1 MVFLQNMV
9 KSMAGDYQC
18 LAHYG
23 AFVVA
28 SVPWRITLATLSN
41 NLDQHAIIIK
51 NITVVKGNTVNW
63 RCEPPESNPE
73 AYVDYSK
80 NSKYINPKKS
90 FARNLLVLENVTTK
104 DTGRYTCKAGNSVV
118 LAPSSIKVHS
128 ELDLKVVDSDVQHPP
143 MFIIPPKSEYLV
155 NKGDSVFMECAAV
168 GNPIPH
174 HEWKKRAG
182 TIDATRSELVNGG
195 LVIKNVSS
203 NDEGVYECVHI
214 NRLDSV
220 RHLIT
225 LIYNE
230 PPRIDCLDDSRVEVN
245 QGDNL
250 ELNCTVTGTPEPHIS
265 WFLNG
270 YSVINDKRIEAIGN
284 KIYFRSVEKRHAGNL
299 QIFARNVVET
309 VYKSI
314 RISVIPLPATAD
326 SVSDT
331 PHVPSR
337 RINKNG
343 GSRKNSKHNKMMV
356 PPSKPFVVR
365 LNDEAVVVRWNVSN
379 KHGLPIKFFKVQ
391 YRDLGPG
398 NGHDH
403 HNKGKGSKWNTSE
416 EDIPS
421 DIRNK
426 EVNNLKSD
434 HWYRFRIAAVYANDD
449 NKNSIN
455 SEKFFLK
462 KMDFYAKNPLPI
474 PMITKTE
481 TINSTAVGIHWKTDT
496 RSNVSV
502 TGFFVMYNS
511 ASSAGDY
518 SRAAVD
524 DAKASSYILTNLQPA
539 TFYDIKLQ
547 SLYKD
552 LTSEFSSIMKA
563 KTAGKFTFK
572 FSNIRFQLFGKG
584 ICFKFYIYF
593 HF

>member
-1 MVFLQNMV
+1 
-9 KSMAGDYQC
+9 MAGDYQC

-28 SVPWRITLATLSN
+28 SVPWRITLATLNN
-41 NLDQHAIIIK
+41 NLDQHTSLIIK
-51 NITVVKGNTVNW
+51 NIKVVEGNTVNW

-73 AYVDYSK
+73 AYVDYLK
-80 NSKYINPKKS
+80 NSNYISPENL
-90 FARNLLVLENVTTK
+90 FARNLLVLKNVTTK
-104 DTGRYTCKAGNSVV
+104 DTGRYTCKAGNSVAAV
-118 LAPSSIKVHS
+118 PSMKLHS
-128 ELDLKVVDSDVQHPP
+128 ELDLKVVESDIEHAP
-143 MFIIPPKSEYLV
+143 MFIIPPRSVYMV

-174 HEWKKRAG
+174 HEWKKRSG

-203 NDEGVYECVHI
+203 SDEGVYECVHK
-214 NRLDSV
+214 NKLDSV
-220 RHLIT
+220 RHQIT
-225 LIYNE
+225 LIYYE

-250 ELNCTVTGTPEPHIS
+250 DLNCTVTGTPEPRIS

-270 YSVINDKRIEAIGN
+270 YSVVNDRRIEAIGN
-284 KIYFRSVEKRHAGNL
+284 KIYFRSVEKKHAGNL
-299 QIFARNVVET
+299 QIFARNIVET

-314 RISVIPLPATAD
+314 RIFVIPLPTTAEN
-326 SVSDT
+326 VGER
-331 PHVPSR
+331 PIGPSR
-337 RINKNG
+337 RYNKNG

-356 PPSKPFVVR
+356 PPSKPIIVK

-379 KHGLPIKFFKVQ
+379 KHGLPIQFFKVQ

-398 NGHDH
+398 NAHEH

-421 DIRNK
+421 NIRNK

-434 HWYRFRIAAVYANDD
+434 HWYRFRIAAVYTNND
-449 NKNSIN
+449 NKNSLN

-462 KMDFYAKNPLPI
+462 KMNFYAKNPLPV
-474 PMITKTE
+474 PMITKTD
-481 TINSTAVGIHWKTDT
+481 TINSTAVRIHWKTDT
-496 RSNVSV
+496 TSNVSV
-502 TGFFVMYNS
+502 SGFFVMHNS

-524 DAKASSYILTNLQPA
+524 DPKATSFILTNLQPA

-563 KTAGKFTFK
+563 NTAGKDY
-572 FSNIRFQLFGKG
+572 ILFFFY
-584 ICFKFYIYF
+584 CFVNM
-593 HF
+593 H